1 MSYLEFLSDEPQ
13 LDFFEAPKL
22 QDMPLAEGAKYR
34 DYLLRWY
41 QQEAKEAI
49 ELELAVNNST
59 LLVLATGLGKTQVF
73 SAVAGDWEGD
83 VLVLA
88 HRDELV
94 IQAKDRLEQ
103 MLGEP
108 VDTEQRELRSDKHAR
123 IVVGSIQSMNQKRLD
138 RLGKDRFSLVVLDEA
153 HHGTARTF
161 KRALDWFNCKK
172 LGVTATPDRGDE
184 KALGK
189 VFDSVAYVMDINEG
203 ITSGYLV
210 PIKARTVELQEID
223 ISGVATVAGDLVA
236 AQLDEA
242 MLKAVEGIVTKTLEL
257 EPGRQGI
264 GFFPG
269 VRSAELAAVRMNVH
283 KPGSAAWV
291 SGATDP
297 DERRDINRRFK
308 AREIQYLFNCQI
320 ATEGFDAPSTDL
332 IIQGRPTK
340 SRAFYA
346 QTVGRGTRV
355 LPGVADS
362 VPGKDGSAARRDAI
376 AASAKRDCMVL
387 DFVGNTGKH
396 KLITPEDIL
405 GGSFSEAEVKLAKKK
420 RLEMGDGD
428 PRAALEAARAE
439 LRKIAAAVKAT
450 VRATVS
456 EVFNPFTA
464 FGLNQ
469 AAMEESSIRFGWK
482 PLSPAQRDLLVA
494 RGMDLHEA
502 GALSKQMATKLIG
515 TIMLRQKKGLAT
527 FKQMRELARRGYQ
540 VPKNISFR
548 RAGELLNERRPTMAA
563 VPGGQP

>member
-1 MSYLEFLSDEPQ
+1 M
-13 LDFFEAPKL
+13 FEAPKL
-22 QDMPLAEGAKYR
+22 SALPLAEGARYR
-34 DYLLRWY
+34 DYGLRWY

-49 ELELAVNNST
+49 ELDLAVNQST

-94 IQAKDRLEQ
+94 IQARERLEQ

-108 VDTEQRELRSDKHAR
+108 VDTEQRELKSDKHAR

-138 RLGKDRFSLVVLDEA
+138 RLGRDRFSLVIMDEA
-153 HHGTARTF
+153 HHAIARTY
-161 KRALDWFNCKK
+161 KRVFEFFNCKK

-189 VFDSVAYVMDINEG
+189 LFDSVAYVMDIAEG
-203 ITSGYLV
+203 IDSGYLV
-210 PIKARTVELQEID
+210 PIKARSVALQEID

-242 MLKAVEGIVTKTLEL
+242 MVKAVEGIVTKTLEL
-257 EPGRQGI
+257 EPHRQGI

-269 VRSAELAAVRMNVH
+269 VKSAELACLRMNVH
-283 KPGSAAWV
+283 KPGSAAWI
-291 SGATDP
+291 SGQTDP
-297 DERRDINRRFK
+297 EERRDINRRFK

-320 ATEGFDAPSTDL
+320 ATEGFDAPATDL
-332 IIQGRPTK
+332 IIQGHPTK

-346 QTVGRGTRV
+346 QTVGRGGRV
-355 LPGVADS
+355 LPS
-362 VPGKDGSAARRDAI
+362 VVDALAGKGESVRRREAI
-376 AASAKRDCMVL
+376 AASQKPDCMVL

-396 KLITPEDIL
+396 QLITPEDIL
-405 GGSFSEAEVKLAKKK
+405 GGSYTEAEVKLAKKK
-420 RLEMGDGD
+420 RLELGDGD
-428 PRAALEAARAE
+428 PRGALEAARAE

-456 EVFNPFTA
+456 EVFDPFMA
-464 FGLNQ
+464 FGMNR
-469 AAMEESSIRFGWK
+469 AAMEESSVRFGWK
-482 PLSPAQRDLLVA
+482 PLTPGQRDLLIG
-494 RGMDLHEA
+494 RGMSYDEA
-502 GALSKQMATKLIG
+502 SQLSKAMANKLIG

-527 FKQMRELARRGYQ
+527 FKQLRELARRGYA
-540 VPKNISFR
+540 VPKNISFK
-548 RAGELLNERRPTMAA
+548 RASELLTERRPS
-563 VPGGQP
+563 